1 MHGKTCTHNSR
12 SELFWHPYC
21 WWRSRS
27 SLIHFAFNGVAPP
40 WLVTSCCKVFVR
52 ISRYESTSKYM
63 DESFVFNLTT
73 PSQWKLIIFGPWSCP
88 LPLLSALQGMPVKF
102 YEDGKYRIEVLED
115 LIEIVTVLI
124 FSASVQHAAV
134 NFEQYDQYGFP
145 PNYPGMLRGDWPRC
159 KVGFPWISFVCI
171 LKLYLH
177 VV

>member
-1 MHGKTCTHNSR
+1 MNFG
-12 SELFWHPYC
+12 
-21 WWRSRS
+21 
-27 SLIHFAFNGVAPP
+27 AFD
-40 WLVTSCCKVFVR
+40 
-52 ISRYESTSKYM
+52 STSKYV

-115 LIEIVTVLI
+115 LIEIVTVLT

-145 PNYPGMLRGDWPRC
+145 PNYPGMLRGDWQRC
-159 KVGFPWISFVCI
+159 KVSVPWISSVWI
-171 LKLYLH
+171 LKLYMWSRLKDILSIVYH
-177 VV
+177 KRHYHQRAQ